1 MSSELKERTFQFSL
15 RILRLAENLPSTF
28 IGKTFGHQILRCA
41 TSVGAN
47 YRAACRAK
55 SDRDFLNKMKIC
67 EEEID
72 ETLYWLD
79 LIKHA
84 NIFPDGKLDAVISE
98 SNELCAIITAI
109 CKTTALKIQDR
120 KNS

>member
-1 MSSELKERTFQFSL
+1 MAAELKERTFQFSL
-15 RILRLAENLPSTF
+15 RIVRLVESLPASC
-28 IGKTFGHQILRCA
+28 IGDVFGRQLLRCT

-55 SDRDFLNKMKIC
+55 SDKDFLSKMKIC

-72 ETLYWLD
+72 ESIYWLT

-84 NIFPDGKLDAVISE
+84 QIFPEGKLDAVISE
-98 SNELCAIITAI
+98 ADELCAIMTSI
-109 CKTTALKIQDR
+109 CITTASKLR
-120 KNS
+120 NLKNS

>member
-28 IGKTFGHQILRCA
+28 IGNTFGHQILRCA

-120 KNS
+120 KKS

>member
-1 MSSELKERTFQFSL
+1 M
-15 RILRLAENLPSTF
+15 AENLPSTF